1 MCEDVDDQKKQLK
14 GTWCLPQRIQM
25 SVKEWRFPLCVYRFP
40 DETDEVKLVEIV
52 FMIVIYCFEFMQ
64 DMYERVCEV
73 FGIDVTSICCKPHL
87 NGDYS
92 PKKACTG
99 SEARST

>member
-14 GTWCLPQRIQM
+14 GTWCLPQRIQL

-52 FMIVIYCFEFMQ
+52 FMIVSFIVLNSC
-64 DMYERVCEV
+64 R
-73 FGIDVTSICCKPHL
+73 ICMNVYVKSL
-87 NGDYS
+87 V
-92 PKKACTG
+92 
-99 SEARST
+99 